1 MAKSNANTV
10 EEYLAELPEARREDV
25 EGMRK
30 IVLDN
35 LPDGYQEAMQYG
47 MISYIIPLQRYPKA
61 YNGQP
66 LAIFSLASQKSY
78 ISLYL
83 MNVYSD
89 RETESWFV
97 EGFRASGKKLNMGKS
112 CVRFKSLD
120 DLPLD
125 LVGEA
130 IARTTVDDYIET
142 YEASRRLTKSSSRGT

>member
-1 MAKSNANTV
+1 MAKSKANTV

-35 LPDGYQEAMQYG
+35 LPDGYQETMQYG
-47 MISYIIPLQRYPKA
+47 MISYIIPLQRYPKT

-66 LAIFSLASQKSY
+66 LAIFSLASQKNY
-78 ISLYL
+78 MSLYL

-112 CVRFKSLD
+112 CVRFKNLD

-125 LVGEA
+125 LVSEA
-130 IARTTVDDYIET
+130 IARTTVDDYIER
-142 YEASRRLTKSSSRGT
+142 YEASRHRR